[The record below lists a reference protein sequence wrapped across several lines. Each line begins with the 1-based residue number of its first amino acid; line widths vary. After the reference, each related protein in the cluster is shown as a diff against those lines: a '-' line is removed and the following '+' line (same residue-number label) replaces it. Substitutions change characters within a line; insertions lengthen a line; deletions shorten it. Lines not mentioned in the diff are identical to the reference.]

1 MKNFLTVLLAS
12 SISVSAAYATK
23 IKGKVLD
30 GQTGEA
36 IAGATVFLEQCG
48 LSTKTQLDGSF
59 EFKGLSAGVDKV
71 HIKHMAYAELI

>member
-36 IAGATVFLEQCG
+36 ITGATVFWNKADYLP
-48 LSTKTQLDGSF
+48 KHNWM
-59 EFKGLSAGVDKV
+59 V
-71 HIKHMAYAELI
+71 HLN

>member
-36 IAGATVFLEQCG
+36 IAGATVFLEQVG
-48 LSTKTQLDGSF
+48 YRP
-59 EFKGLSAGVDKV
+59 
-71 HIKHMAYAELI
+71 KHNWMVRLNSKDYLQVWIRSISSIWLTPN